1 MLEGKSSDIP
11 YPISLFLF
19 HLGLTEIDKQLH
31 YFFPISPS
39 LKFLEKAS
47 KSNENVPSKSHIKLS
62 CVKDTLLIIQL
73 KCRVI
78 NFDYLI
84 PLYADVNLTHNY
96 LVEELKIVLSS
107 LSAFSSLLKK

>member
-1 MLEGKSSDIP
+1 MLEDKSSDIP

-31 YFFPISPS
+31 CFFPISPS

-84 PLYADVNLTHNY
+84 
-96 LVEELKIVLSS
+96 SS
-107 LSAFSSLLKK
+107 LGRCKFDTRLLSGGVKNSFIFSE